1 MSIRLRDGRIT
12 PKIGACAMLIGPA
25 VHGEP
30 GLAFK
35 LLMGAMFTGPWGASM
50 WMSYYKT
57 LYPTRKPEDFPAY
70 TAALKANLSQP
81 GRMAALR
88 RLIFAPKIASEERM
102 DKVSVPSL
110 VIMGSLDRDFPKPRE
125 EAEFV
130 AGKLNARLQ
139 MVEGAGHYP
148 HAEMPEVT
156 IPMVLSFLQPL
167 PEEASTQP
175 QEAAIAS

>member
-1 MSIRLRDGRIT
+1 
-12 PKIGACAMLIGPA
+12 
-25 VHGEP
+25 
-30 GLAFK
+30 
-35 LLMGAMFTGPWGASM
+35 
-50 WMSYYKT
+50 
-57 LYPTRKPEDFPAY
+57 
-70 TAALKANLSQP
+70 
-81 GRMAALR
+81 
-88 RLIFAPKIASEERM
+88 M